1 MGGYFSVCVVFQ
13 IQFTLVWSKIL
24 NSKRTNITLLM
35 ASSQF
40 NQPLE
45 ICKSSFFGR
54 FFWFGGVFLLFWGF
68 FPDGQLGNRRFSF
81 DGFELVVY
89 NWLAKSLLYSL

>member
-1 MGGYFSVCVVFQ
+1 MGGYFSVCVAFQ
-13 IQFTLVWSKIL
+13 IQFTLVWNKVL
-24 NSKRTNITLLM
+24 NSKRTNITFLM

-54 FFWFGGVFLLFWGF
+54 FFLVGF
-68 FPDGQLGNRRFSF
+68 FFFPGGQFGNRRFSF

-89 NWLAKSLLYSL
+89 DWLAKSLLYSL